1 MVEIISN
8 GQTFKL
14 FKSVNVSRAMD
25 DFSGQADMTVS
36 EEAQKYIKIGKLTII
51 KLDGFE
57 VFTGCFESFNESEDV
72 ESHDINYSGRDKI
85 ATLIDS
91 SIPDKCKN
99 VLNISTFKALCEL
112 VIKGKNLNIKVI
124 DEVGGSFK
132 KFTTKA
138 GETGQ
143 KCGEYLGEYS
153 RPLGLIMNTNGK
165 SALVIRKPQKKL
177 KTLLL
182 NLKNGKDNNI
192 KYSNLSYDISD
203 RFHKI
208 IYRSNGN
215 ASFSKAN
222 ESPGI
227 NFKGEAEDK
236 ELKEILST
244 TDFGERI
251 LEVIADKPMTS
262 EECKKAA
269 QDDVNIR
276 RIRSFQY
283 ECTVVGF
290 SANNELWDCGYL
302 VDVKDEIKEVYGELL
317 IREVN
322 WNNSDNGDISD
333 MVLTYPDGYTGKDNL
348 SGAQKVELP
357 EYVK

>member
-1 MVEIISN
+1 
-8 GQTFKL
+8 
-14 FKSVNVSRAMD
+14 
-25 DFSGQADMTVS
+25 MTVS
-36 EEAQKYIKIGKLTII
+36 EEGQKYIKLGKLITV
-51 KLDGFE
+51 KLDNFE
-57 VFTGCFESFNESEDV
+57 IFTGCFESFSESEDV

-85 ATLIDS
+85 STLIDS
-91 SIPDKCKN
+91 TIPDNCKN
-99 VLNISTFKALCEL
+99 VLNVSSFKSLCEL
-112 VIKGKNLNIKVI
+112 VIKGKKLNIKVI
-124 DEVGGSFK
+124 DEVGGTFK

-143 KCGEYLGEYS
+143 KCGEYLEVYA
-153 RPLGLIMNTNGK
+153 RPLGVIMNTDGK
-165 SALVIRKPQKKL
+165 GNLVIKKPVKKL

-182 NLKNGKDNNI
+182 NLKNGKENNI
-192 KYSNLSYDISD
+192 KNSTLSYDITD

-215 ASFSKAN
+215 AAFTEEG
-222 ESPGI
+222 ESYVI
-227 NFKGEAEDK
+227 NNKGETEDK
-236 ELKEILST
+236 ELKEIMSSA
-244 TDFGERI
+244 DFGEKT
-251 LEVIADKPMTS
+251 LEVISDKPMTK

-283 ECTVVGF
+283 ECTIAGF

-302 VDVKDEIKEVYGELL
+302 VDVKDEIKKVYGTLL

-322 WNNSDNGDISD
+322 WNNSDNGDIVD
-333 MVLTYPDGYTGKDNL
+333 LILTYPDGYTGKDNL